1 MLIRIIYCYFKDIVV
16 TTKLLFTKR
25 LLLLQNL
32 YYYYI
37 SSVTKN
43 LLLLKKN
50 MEQPNLM
57 ECYEKLKAQHDRLQE
72 QRRSA
77 SRAWYHRNALSVL
90 EKLAKKR
97 LEKTIE
103 IGK

>member
-1 MLIRIIYCYFKDIVV
+1 MF
-16 TTKLLFTKR
+16 
-25 LLLLQNL
+25 
-32 YYYYI
+32 
-37 SSVTKN
+37 
-43 LLLLKKN
+43 LLLKK
-50 MEQPNLM
+50 MEQPNIL

-77 SRAWYHRNALSVL
+77 SRAWYHRNAHSVL

-97 LEKTIE
+97 LEKKIE